1 MGTPNR
7 RPPTLWALK
16 MYIDSQFEKERF
28 ELQERLD
35 ALKSQ
40 DEKNRLGQFATPIE
54 LAQQILSQSIDL
66 LSSKQKIRFLDPAFG
81 TGAFYSALLTSVSPK
96 RITHARGFELDRHY
110 GIPAQRL
117 WIDTALNIDISDF
130 TKTHPPSNDSDRFN
144 LIVCNP
150 PYVRHHHLSNAD
162 KLHLKHAVKSSCGL
176 SINGLSGLYCYFI
189 LLSHVW
195 MSRNALAVW
204 LVPSEFMD
212 VNYGK
217 PVKHYLKEKVTLIRI
232 HRFDPNDL
240 QFNDAL
246 VSSAVIWFRN
256 QKPSPDHHVN
266 FTFGG
271 TLQKPNIQKK
281 ISLNILQEDAKWSHL
296 PKRPA
301 QKKSE
306 ALALGDLFKI
316 KRGIATGSNKFFILS
331 KEQIITRSLP
341 MECFHPILPSPRYLK
356 SDEVVCDSDGNPQ
369 TEPHHY
375 LLDCRLSEHEIKIK
389 YPTLSEYLQ
398 TGKPVISERYLCT
411 HRKPWYS
418 QEYRP
423 PAPILF
429 TYIGRLNTKR
439 GRPFRF
445 ILNNSKATAPNVY
458 LMLYPKSFL
467 SFKLRHQPG
476 LLRQIWVLLNQI
488 DIPSLLQEGRVYGGG
503 LHKLEPKE
511 LARVSA
517 FRLMSLIPEAPV
529 DLGFQMKLFV

>member
-1 MGTPNR
+1 MH
-7 RPPTLWALK
+7 
-16 MYIDSQFEKERF
+16 IISQFEKERLT
-28 ELQERLD
+28 LQERLD

-54 LAQQILSQSIDL
+54 LAQQILLQSVAL
-66 LSSKQKIRFLDPAFG
+66 LSPKLKIRFFDPAFG

-96 RITHARGFELDRHY
+96 RITHAQGFELDKHY
-110 GIPAQRL
+110 GVTAQRI
-117 WIDTALNIDISDF
+117 WSDTPLNIEISDF
-130 TKTHPPSNDSDRFN
+130 TKTNPPSSDSGRFN
-144 LIVCNP
+144 LLVCNP
-150 PYVRHHHLSNAD
+150 PYVRHHHLSNED
-162 KLHLKHAVKSSCGL
+162 KLRLKYAVKSSCGL

-189 LLSHVW
+189 LLSHAW

-217 PVKHYLKEKVTLIRI
+217 LIKHYLKEKVTLVRI

-240 QFNDAL
+240 QFNDAI

-256 QKPSPDHHVN
+256 QKPSPDHRVD

-271 TLQKPNIQKK
+271 TLLKPNIQKN
-281 ISLNILQEDAKWSHL
+281 IPLNILQEDAKWSHL
-296 PKRPA
+296 HKEPLR
-301 QKKSE
+301 KKSE
-306 ALALGDLFKI
+306 ALTLGDFFKI

-331 KEQIITRSLP
+331 KEQIIARSLP

-356 SDEVVCDSDGNPQ
+356 SDEIICDSYGNPQ
-369 TEPHHY
+369 IEPNHY
-375 LLDCRLSEHEIKIK
+375 LLDCRLPEHEIKIK

-418 QEYRP
+418 QEYRH

-445 ILNNSKATAPNVY
+445 ILNHSKATVPNVY

-467 SFKLRHQPG
+467 SSKLRHQPG

-488 DIPSLLQEGRVYGGG
+488 DIPALLQEGRVYGGG

-517 FRLMSLIPEAPV
+517 FPLMSLIPEAPV
-529 DLGFQMKLFV
+529 NLGVQMKLFI